1 MKRLIPRI
9 RSAPAKLH
17 RRGVLTF
24 IALLCLPLLA
34 HGHGDAEAAHAAP
47 TATPTDHDVISH
59 GTRNLVAGPVNIR
72 MLAEAANLGR
82 GDVEVG
88 ELNLPVEYGEGAAH
102 AHGSL
107 ELFYVVAGTLGHEV
121 NGVAHALSPGM
132 LGIVQ
137 PGDTVRHSVIG
148 TTPVKAVVIWVP
160 GGEADRLVE
169 YAGFAIKPV
178 D

>member
-1 MKRLIPRI
+1 MNRRTMQTTPTMT
-9 RSAPAKLH
+9 PH
-17 RRGVLTF
+17 RAFRGLALA
-24 IALLCLPLLA
+24 ALLGSSIPA
-34 HGHGDAEAAHAAP
+34 HAHGDAAHAPDPA
-47 TATPTDHDVISH
+47 AANDHAVVSH
-59 GTRNLVAGPVNIR
+59 GTRDLVAGPVTIR

-121 NGVAHALSPGM
+121 NGVAHALAPGM

-148 TTPVKAVVIWVP
+148 ETPVKAVVIWVP
-160 GGEADRLVE
+160 GGEAERLVE
-169 YAGFAIKPV
+169 QAGFAVKPV
-178 D
+178 E

>member
-1 MKRLIPRI
+1 MNQCAILSTPA
-9 RSAPAKLH
+9 SAP
-17 RRGVLTF
+17 RRALRGLALA
-24 IALLCLPLLA
+24 ALLGPSMPAHA
-34 HGHGDAEAAHAAP
+34 HGGDAAHAPGPA
-47 TATPTDHDVISH
+47 AADDHAVISH
-59 GTRNLVAGPVNIR
+59 GTRDLVAGPVTIR
-72 MLAEAANLGR
+72 MLAEAANVGR

-121 NGVAHALSPGM
+121 NGVAHELTPGM

-148 TTPVKAVVIWVP
+148 DTPVKAVVIWVP

-169 YAGFAIKPV
+169 HAGFAVKPV
-178 D
+178 E